1 MDFDEFCHFWSDIE
15 GFCVLGQTKS
25 WKKFFCSH
33 LKGKNVGDAWLGTVE
48 DKINIYRLK
57 IIKKSGKLF
66 S

>member
-1 MDFDEFCHFWSDIE
+1 MDS
-15 GFCVLGQTKS
+15 VLFGVILKAS
-25 WKKFFCSH
+25 LCSARPKVVKKFFCSH

-57 IIKKSGKLF
+57 IVKKSGKLF